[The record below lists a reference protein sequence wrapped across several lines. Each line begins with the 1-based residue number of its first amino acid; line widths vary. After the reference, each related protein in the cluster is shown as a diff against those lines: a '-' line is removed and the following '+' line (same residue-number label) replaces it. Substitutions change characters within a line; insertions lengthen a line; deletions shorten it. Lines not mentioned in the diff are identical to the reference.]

1 MSILTKIFNPF
12 VRSYSEATANIA
24 EESAEKS
31 ALNTKLSQANGIDG
45 VLDIVVQ
52 EKKDRKSR
60 NEKKALRDQILSL

>member
-1 MSILTKIFNPF
+1 MSILSKLFTPI
-12 VRSYSEATANIA
+12 VRSYSEATTNIA

-31 ALNTKLSQANGIDG
+31 ALNTRLSQANGIDG

-60 NEKKALRDQILSL
+60 DEKKALRDQILSL